1 MHRQTW
7 ERQTNKQ
14 KQCSG
19 EQSQPWGLQAS
30 TGPNSPP
37 WLFIDEPSF
46 ITVDAFEARPQDLRL
61 TEGPVTPNTHMH
73 RCTHTQG
80 FFTDTRT
87 HKASLI
93 PDRKRKREIK
103 SLVYRVFLPFLS
115 FFFHFQLFFIQWE
128 KNCTIAHKPV
138 TLRTE
143 DNLYSH
149 TSNSFHSLQH
159 FKDRMWFTRTDSGS
173 PKWLYQ
179 PGCILD
185 FIEQEMN
192 GSVE

>member
-93 PDRKRKREIK
+93 PDRKRKRETK

-143 DNLYSH
+143 DNLYYIYIQATLSILFSISK
-149 TSNSFHSLQH
+149 TECDLPGRTADLQN
-159 FKDRMWFTRTDSGS
+159 DFTN
-173 PKWLYQ
+173 LAV
-179 PGCILD
+179 
-185 FIEQEMN
+185 F
-192 GSVE
+192 